1 MDRSLIFFYSMA
13 GLGIIWA
20 LIALFRD
27 KKRWQTLA
35 CFASLLAGMYI
46 SSEFFALSGGTWFIS
61 SLVLAYIIPT
71 VMIFIVYILRA
82 RATKKQLMRTVEG
95 IRREGIVYLAEQL
108 RQDGTP
114 EWKNKEWYALNSPA
128 QNTFE
133 IGMNPCHL
141 TPVIGEKFRIAV
153 LSGRMFRFKP
163 EFIIPMADINTEMVC
178 RLADFYAFSDE
189 SQQRVTDYLEAIK
202 NNSAEPWKI
211 IASEPDKP
219 A

>member
-1 MDRSLIFFYSMA
+1 MDRSLIFFYSIA

-46 SSEFFALSGGTWFIS
+46 SSEVFALSGGTWFIS

-108 RQDGTP
+108 RQDGTA

-128 QNTFE
+128 QNIFE

-163 EFIIPMADINTEMVC
+163 EFLVPMADINTEMVC

-189 SQQRVTDYLEAIK
+189 SKQRVTDYLDAIK

-211 IASEPDKP
+211 IAGEPDKP